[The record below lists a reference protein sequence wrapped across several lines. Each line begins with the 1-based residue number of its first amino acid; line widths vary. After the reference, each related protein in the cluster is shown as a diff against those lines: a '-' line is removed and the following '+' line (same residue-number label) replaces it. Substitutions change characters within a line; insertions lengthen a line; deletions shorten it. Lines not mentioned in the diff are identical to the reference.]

1 MARGRLAA
9 ARARLVGVEALKE
22 RLAAER
28 ARATGRVVRVA
39 VTAAAREAAVTAAAT
54 KVP

>member
-1 MARGRLAA
+1 M
-9 ARARLVGVEALKE
+9 VGVEALKE

-28 ARATGRVVRVA
+28 ARATGRVVRVTA
-39 VTAAAREAAVTAAAT
+39 VTAAAMTAT